1 MSNRVTAS
9 LFLALV
15 EGHCDLLIV
24 KGRILM
30 ALVLI
35 RLGGS
40 SLAFYKEHIVLFRP
54 VLPHPSSELRAIFF
68 WIPYSLRNLL
78 LKFQNFS
85 QSVEPAGI
93 RFNRSH

>member
-24 KGRILM
+24 KGKILV

-40 SLAFYKEHIVLFRP
+40 GLTFYREHIVLFRT
-54 VLPHPSSELRAIFF
+54 VLPHPGSELSAVFF
-68 WIPYSLRNLL
+68 VPYSLRNLL
-78 LKFQNFS
+78 LKF
-85 QSVEPAGI
+85 
-93 RFNRSH
+93 